1 MNKSHKPVQ
10 KIRRVGFLHSI
21 KYTLL
26 VWFLVLALLPMIL
39 TAWIGYQRASESL
52 RVAAADLLVQ
62 ASVSNSRFIKNWFE
76 FRFLDILQQ
85 AEDRHTK
92 ILFDQLLTGWQQEG
106 GLLPDYVKSYHWA
119 QLVNQYDEDLIIMM
133 KNYDYIYNIFL
144 IDLKGNVLYSIARD
158 SDLGSNLFSGE
169 LQNTIFSQTVKT
181 SLNTGQT
188 LVSDLEHYGPN
199 NKLAGFI
206 ITPVLN
212 ESGHKM
218 GLIAIQLVMSRVFS
232 TIDKN
237 TQQGNSV
244 QHYIVGSDGLL
255 RTELRQGTSD
265 VLKKYID
272 TEQFKLWKLEH
283 DKPSSFADD
292 MQETAFEYIGPSGQS
307 VIGIHHAIRLA
318 GVNWVLISEINRNE
332 ALATAFWLKQFTLG
346 MVALTG
352 LIVAGLASM
361 QARRLSRPI
370 IDLVDATRAAESGDL
385 TQVVTVKANNEI
397 GILADAFNK
406 MLKVRQ
412 QQWETLEESNSIA
425 QQALAELTEQ
435 KFAMDQHAIV
445 SITNVKGDITL
456 INDKFCEIS
465 GYSRN
470 ELIGQNHRLL
480 NSAYHDRHF
489 FGDMYRTIAS
499 GNVWHGEICNKAKD
513 GYLYWVEST
522 IVPFKDN
529 EGKPQS
535 YIAIRTD
542 ISERKRSE
550 LAVKESNSQME
561 LVMASTGV
569 GVWDWQMLTGKID
582 FNARWAAITG
592 YTLDELR
599 PFVMQ
604 TWTAMVHPKDLMA
617 SNQAMEKHFDGV
629 ADRYECEIRLKHKKG
644 HWVWV
649 LDTGRLV
656 ERDENGFPQRM
667 IGTLLD
673 ISERKKAELRQ
684 QQNEQKFLE
693 LFRSSDDAMLLMDK
707 DTFIDCNAAAA
718 KLLGFSDTNQLLQYH
733 PWDLSP
739 PTQPDGQ
746 DSLKKAKKMILIA
759 LEKGVN
765 RFEWEHRKQTGESI
779 LVEVSLAHTP
789 ILIGGKT
796 VIHCIWRD
804 LTRIKQAE
812 ADLVQAKEIAEA
824 ANKTKSEFLANM
836 SHEIRTPMNGVIG
849 MTELLLDDNLEPEQ
863 HKRALTIKRSADSL
877 LTIINDI
884 LDFSKIEA
892 GKLDLEILD
901 FDLGTLLEDI
911 ADTFAL
917 RAIESDLEFICSANP
932 TIPLWYKGDP
942 GRIRQILTNLVGNAI
957 KFTAQGEVSVHYELI
972 TAEDGQALLRFA
984 VKDTG
989 IGLSAEQQQNL
1000 FQKFSQADG
1009 STTRKYGGT
1018 GLGLAISKQLVEM
1031 MGGKI
1036 GIESKLEH
1044 GSTFWFTLVL
1054 EQVEAK
1060 ASSLQTHD
1068 LRDENILVVDDNA
1081 TNRLVFGEFF
1091 KAWQVPY
1098 DLVESGPRALQT
1110 MYDAVDNETP
1120 YTMVLIDRRMP
1131 GMDGVI
1137 LGNSIRNDEQ
1147 LSSTRL
1153 ALIASHG
1160 QRGDAKKMHEHG
1172 FDAYLTKPVHQSE
1185 LYSALLQLA
1194 GLQSDKP
1201 TEAMITRYTAREQQP
1216 NFQAKALVV
1225 DDNNVNQVV
1234 ARGMLAKFGI
1244 EADIA
1249 NNGQDALDLLTEF
1262 NYDLVFMDC
1271 QMPVMDGYTATQHI
1285 RDSQSSVQNHRIPV
1299 IAMTANAMQ
1308 GDREKCMAVGM
1319 DDFIAK
1325 PVDPIK
1331 LHKVLEQWLKTS
1343 HKSEQNSEVESI
1355 LIADTATDED
1365 EQPIFDYAAMSERL
1379 MDDKE
1384 LIQVIADAY
1393 LSDMPIQIKQL
1404 KTLVQEGNIEQAAA
1418 QAHKIKGASSNVA
1431 AMKLSDLA
1439 FKMEQAGKTGD
1450 IELIRQHI
1458 MALEQC
1464 FEQLKSTMEETI

>member
-1 MNKSHKPVQ
+1 MNKLHRSLQ
-10 KIRRVGFLHSI
+10 KTRRVGFLHSI
-21 KYTLL
+21 NHTLL

-39 TAWIGYQRASESL
+39 TALIGYQRASESL

-62 ASVSNSRFIKNWFE
+62 ASVSNSRFIKNWFD
-76 FRFLDILQQ
+76 FRFMDILQQ

-106 GLLPDYVKSYHWA
+106 GVLPDYVKSYQWA
-119 QLVNQYDEDLIIMM
+119 QLVNQYDEDLVTMK
-133 KNYDYIYNIFL
+133 KNYDYINDIIL
-144 IDLKGNVLYSIARD
+144 IDLKGNVLYSIARE
-158 SDLGSNLFSGE
+158 SCLGSNLFSGE
-169 LQNTIFSQTVKT
+169 LRNTMFSLTVKT

-199 NKLAGFI
+199 NKLVGFI

-232 TIDKN
+232 TIDEN

-255 RTELRQGTSD
+255 RTELKQGTGD
-265 VLKKYID
+265 VLKKTID

-292 MQETAFEYIGPSGQS
+292 MQETAFEYMGPSGQY

-318 GVNWVLISEINRNE
+318 GVNWALISEINRNE
-332 ALATAFWLKQFTLG
+332 ALATAFWLKQFTFG

-352 LIVAGLASM
+352 FIVAGLASI

-397 GILADAFNK
+397 GILADAFNT

-425 QQALAELTEQ
+425 QHALAELTEQ

-480 NSAYHDRHF
+480 NSAYHDRDF
-489 FGDMYRTIAS
+489 FSDMYRTIAS
-499 GNVWHGEICNKAKD
+499 GKVWHGEICNKAKD
-513 GYLYWVEST
+513 SHLYWVEST

-550 LAVKESNSQME
+550 LAVKESNSQLE

-569 GVWDWQMLTGKID
+569 GVWDWQILTGEIV
-582 FNARWAAITG
+582 FNERWAAITG
-592 YTLDELR
+592 YKLEELQ
-599 PFVMQ
+599 PLNMS
-604 TWTAMVHPKDLMA
+604 TWTSKVYPEDMTR
-617 SNQAMEKHFDGV
+617 SSQAIERHFDDET
-629 ADRYECEIRLKHKKG
+629 DRYQCELRLKHKQG

-649 LDTGRLV
+649 LDSGRLV
-656 ERDENGFPQRM
+656 ERNEHGFPKRM

-673 ISERKKAELRQ
+673 ITDRK
-684 QQNEQKFLE
+684 N
-693 LFRSSDDAMLLMDK
+693 
-707 DTFIDCNAAAA
+707 T
-718 KLLGFSDTNQLLQYH
+718 
-733 PWDLSP
+733 
-739 PTQPDGQ
+739 
-746 DSLKKAKKMILIA
+746 
-759 LEKGVN
+759 
-765 RFEWEHRKQTGESI
+765 
-779 LVEVSLAHTP
+779 EV
-789 ILIGGKT
+789 
-796 VIHCIWRD
+796 
-804 LTRIKQAE
+804 
-812 ADLVQAKEIAEA
+812 DLVKAKEIAEA

-849 MTELLLDDNLEPEQ
+849 MTELLLDDNLKPEQ

-932 TIPLWYKGDP
+932 SIPLWYKGDP

-957 KFTAQGEVSVHYELI
+957 KFTAQGEVSVRYELI
-972 TAEDGQALLRFA
+972 TAEDGQAFLRFA

-1031 MGGKI
+1031 MGGEI
-1036 GIESKLEH
+1036 GIDSELEH

-1054 EQVEAK
+1054 DQVEAK
-1060 ASSLQTHD
+1060 ASPLQTHD

-1098 DLVESGPRALQT
+1098 DLVESGPRALQV

-1137 LGNSIRNDEQ
+1137 LGDTIRNDEQ

-1185 LYSALLQLA
+1185 LYSTLIQLA
-1194 GLQSDKP
+1194 GLKSDKS
-1201 TEAMITRYTAREQQP
+1201 TEAMVTRYTAREQQP

-1225 DDNNVNQVV
+1225 DDNNINQVV
-1234 ARGMLAKFGI
+1234 ARGMLAKFGV
-1244 EADIA
+1244 ETDIA

-1271 QMPVMDGYTATQHI
+1271 QMPVMDGYTATQKI
-1285 RDSQSSVQNHRIPV
+1285 RDAKSSVQNHRIPV
-1299 IAMTANAMQ
+1299 IAMTANVMQ
-1308 GDREKCMAVGM
+1308 GDKEKCLAVGM

-1325 PVDPIK
+1325 PVVDPIK
-1331 LHKVLEQWLKTS
+1331 LRKVLEQWLENTS
-1343 HKSEQNSEVESI
+1343 ILGPDSESEFE
-1355 LIADTATDED
+1355 LIADTVTDEE
-1365 EQPIFDYAAMSERL
+1365 EQPVFDYAAMSERL

-1384 LIQVIADAY
+1384 LIQIIADAY
-1393 LSDMPIQIKQL
+1393 LSDMPIQIEQL
-1404 KTLVQEGNIEQAAA
+1404 KTLVQDGDVEQAAA
-1418 QAHKIKGASSNVA
+1418 QAHKIKGASSNVG
-1431 AMKLSDLA
+1431 AMKLSELA

-1450 IELIRQHI
+1450 MKLISKNI
-1458 MALEQC
+1458 LVLEQC
-1464 FEQLKSTMEETI
+1464 FEQLKSTMKATIS